1 MGSQTWEYNGNSFEL
16 DMRDVAQAERYE
28 DAAELLQKEY
38 EEISK
43 GIKMSERLRAQC
55 GCIGRFFERVFNRP
69 DAAELLFGDS
79 LNLGEYN
86 DAYYYFL
93 NFTVAQGEAE
103 RRRLDAKMAKYSLS
117 RIKGRDKG

>member
-16 DMRDVAQAERYE
+16 DMRDAVQAERYE

-38 EEISK
+38 EEIPK

-69 DAAELLFGDS
+69 DAAGLMFGGQ

-86 DAYYYFL
+86 DAYYAFL
-93 NFTVAQGEAE
+93 DFIVAQGEAE
-103 RRRLDAKMAKYSLS
+103 RRRLDEKMAKYSLS
-117 RIKGRDKG
+117 RIKGREKE

>member
-1 MGSQTWEYNGNSFEL
+1 MDKREAVQE
-16 DMRDVAQAERYE
+16 ERYE
-28 DAAELLQKEY
+28 DAAELMQKEY
-38 EEISK
+38 EAIPK

-86 DAYYYFL
+86 DAYYSFL
-93 NFTVAQGEAE
+93 DFIVAQGEAE